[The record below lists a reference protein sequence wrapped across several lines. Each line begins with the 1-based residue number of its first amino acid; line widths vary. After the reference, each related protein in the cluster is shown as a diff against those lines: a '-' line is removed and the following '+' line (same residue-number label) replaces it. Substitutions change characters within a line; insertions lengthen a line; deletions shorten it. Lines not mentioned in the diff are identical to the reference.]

1 MTNEEL
7 WKQAREGNKKA
18 EDQLVRSLMP
28 YLLASAREYNKEHS
42 YLDMETEDLLQEA
55 CIACVKAVRTFD
67 PEKGYLFRTYASR
80 AAENAMKDYARRC
93 RKDIP
98 PTGPMIYLDDDPL
111 SDDDE
116 DDISYYDLL
125 ISKYTKTPEE
135 VFFEK
140 LFYLEIHQVLDRVSL
155 RESSYLRYRYGFD
168 DDLLHSRE
176 ETAEHFHLSS
186 NRAENIEQDAL
197 QNAKQEYLRL

>member
-7 WKQAREGNKKA
+7 WKLAREGNKKA
-18 EDQLVRSLMP
+18 EDQLIRSLLP
-28 YLLASAREYNKEHS
+28 YLLASARKYSARYSELN
-42 YLDMETEDLLQEA
+42 METDDLLQEA

-80 AAENAMKDYARRC
+80 VAENAMKGYARRC

-98 PTGPMIYLDDDPL
+98 PTGPMIYLDED
-111 SDDDE
+111 SMNDDE

-125 ISKYTKTPEE
+125 VSKYTKTPEE

-176 ETAEHFHLSS
+176 ESAEHFHLSS
-186 NRAENIEQDAL
+186 SRAENIEQVAL
-197 QNAKQEYLRL
+197 QNARQEYLRL